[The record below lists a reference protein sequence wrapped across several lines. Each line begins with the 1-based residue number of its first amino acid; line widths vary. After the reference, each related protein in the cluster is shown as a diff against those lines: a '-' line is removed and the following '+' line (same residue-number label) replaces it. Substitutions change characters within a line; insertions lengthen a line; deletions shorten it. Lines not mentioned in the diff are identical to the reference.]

1 MITLPK
7 RTNPDSR
14 NKKLSEEISKE
25 FVDKDELESDPLG
38 SWTGTPSDRRD
49 VPTQD
54 ADDL

>member
-7 RTNPDSR
+7 RTDPDSK

-25 FVDKDELESDPLG
+25 FVEKEELETDPLG
-38 SWTGTPSDRRD
+38 SWTGTPRDRCD